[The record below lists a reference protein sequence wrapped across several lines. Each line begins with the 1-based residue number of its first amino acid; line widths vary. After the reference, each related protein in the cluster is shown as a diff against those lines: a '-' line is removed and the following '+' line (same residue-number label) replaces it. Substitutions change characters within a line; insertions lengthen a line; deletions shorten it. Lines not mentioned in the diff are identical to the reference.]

1 MTGRRAAGRV
11 FGPHEPAG
19 RSPRGGKDTGIAMTA
34 ITADT
39 VVTRLRTPAPAA
51 GVRAHRPRLA
61 LYSFGRTDP
70 GRVRKTNEDCFV
82 VAELA
87 RTLTVRQAS
96 PPHAPSTNGCHR
108 GYALMVADGVGGNP
122 AGEVASDLVVRSV
135 EDFLLNTLRRFTDL
149 RPDDEGVAVRDL
161 RAALA
166 RADARLFDEAAGCPG
181 WRGMGT
187 TLTLAFV
194 ADGRAFVAH
203 AGDSRCYLY
212 SDGHLH
218 QVTRDH
224 TLTADMAEAGLIPR
238 ADLPGHPWRHVVTN
252 LLGGHEPG
260 VRAEVHRLELLPDDV
275 LLLCSDGLT
284 DMVPDD
290 AIAAVLAEE
299 EDPREA
305 CERLVAEAN
314 RRGGRDNVTVVVA
327 RVAAAG

>member
-1 MTGRRAAGRV
+1 M
-11 FGPHEPAG
+11 FGPQEPAG
-19 RSPRGGKDTGIAMTA
+19 PPPGGKDTGSAM
-34 ITADT
+34 TADT
-39 VVTRLRTPAPAA
+39 VVTRLRPPAAAA

-61 LYSFGRTDP
+61 LRTYGLTDR
-70 GRVRKTNEDCFV
+70 GRVRDANEDCFAI
-82 VAELA
+82 AELS
-87 RTLTVRQAS
+87 RTLTVHHAS
-96 PPHAPSTNGCHR
+96 PPHAPSTAGCHR
-108 GYALMVADGVGGNP
+108 GYVLMVADGVGGNQ
-122 AGEVASDLVVRSV
+122 AGEVASDLVVRSI

-149 RPDDEGVAVRDL
+149 RPDDEQVAVRDL

-166 RADARLFDEAAGCPG
+166 RADARLFEEAAARPG
-181 WRGMGT
+181 WHGMGT

-212 SDGHLH
+212 SDRHLH

-224 TLTADMAEAGLIPR
+224 TMTADMAEAGLIPR

-284 DMVPDD
+284 DMVPDA
-290 AIAAVLAEE
+290 AIAAALGEE
-299 EDPREA
+299 PDPQA
-305 CERLVAEAN
+305 GCERLVAEAN
-314 RRGGRDNVTVVVA
+314 RGGGKDNITVVVA
-327 RVAAAG
+327 RALAAD

>member
-1 MTGRRAAGRV
+1 
-11 FGPHEPAG
+11 
-19 RSPRGGKDTGIAMTA
+19 MTA
-34 ITADT
+34 MTADT
-39 VVTRLRTPAPAA
+39 VVTRSRPPAPAA
-51 GVRAHRPRLA
+51 GVRAYRPRLA
-61 LYSFGRTDP
+61 LRSYGLTDR
-70 GRVRKTNEDCFV
+70 GRVRDANEDGFV
-82 VAELA
+82 IAELA

-96 PPHAPSTNGCHR
+96 PPHAPSTSGCHR
-108 GYALMVADGVGGNP
+108 GYVLMVADGVGGNQ

-149 RPDDEGVAVRDL
+149 RADDEQVAVRDL

-166 RADARLFDEAAGCPG
+166 RADARLFEEADARPD

-212 SDGHLH
+212 SDRRLH

-224 TLTADMAEAGLIPR
+224 TMTADMAEAGLIPP

-260 VRAEVHRLELLPDDV
+260 VRAEVHRLELLPGDV

-284 DMVPDD
+284 DMVPDE
-290 AIAAVLAEE
+290 AVAAALEE
-299 EDPREA
+299 EPDPRAA

-314 RRGGRDNVTVVVA
+314 RGGGKDNITVVVA
-327 RVAAAG
+327 RVSAAD

>member
-1 MTGRRAAGRV
+1 M
-11 FGPHEPAG
+11 
-19 RSPRGGKDTGIAMTA
+19 
-34 ITADT
+34 TADT
-39 VVTRLRTPAPAA
+39 VVTRLRPAA
-51 GVRAHRPRLA
+51 SGVRAHRPRVTLQTYG
-61 LYSFGRTDP
+61 LTDR
-70 GRVRKTNEDCFV
+70 GRVRDTNEDCFA

-96 PPHAPSTNGCHR
+96 PPHAPSTHGCHR
-108 GYALMVADGVGGNP
+108 GHVLVVADGVGGHQ
-122 AGEVASDLVVRSV
+122 AGEVASDLVIRTV

-149 RPDDEGVAVRDL
+149 RPDDEQVAVRDL
-161 RAALA
+161 QAALA
-166 RADARLFDEAAGCPG
+166 RADARLFEEAAARPD

-212 SDGHLH
+212 SDRHLH

-224 TLTADMAEAGLIPR
+224 TLTADMVEAGMLSR
-238 ADLPGHPWRHVVTN
+238 ANIPGHPWRNVVTN

-299 EDPREA
+299 ADPEA
-305 CERLVAEAN
+305 ACRRLVAEAN
-314 RRGGRDNVTVVVA
+314 LRGGKDNITAVIG
-327 RVAAAG
+327 RVSAAE